1 MVVTT
6 GICER
11 INAWEPSRIHKRP
24 SLQTIECAPPALRII
39 PFENE
44 PALIGS
50 VADLAV
56 RTNNRSPLLMST
68 TRTCTNSCSMD
79 SQGSGEAKCRRL
91 ASLQPLPPLPGSPAS
106 PGDSPSLRKHLFA
119 ARRDFQHQEEP
130 FDRTKSTEEML
141 HKLTSDGV
149 TENDLRDFFSQ
160 CDANNDG
167 YIDRTGRSLA

>member
-39 PFENE
+39 PCENE
-44 PALIGS
+44 PALVGS
-50 VADLAV
+50 VETWLDLAV
-56 RTNNRSPLLMST
+56 RIKNRHI
-68 TRTCTNSCSMD
+68 SCSMD

-91 ASLQPLPPLPGSPAS
+91 ASLQPLPPLPGSPGT

-119 ARRDFQHQEEP
+119 ARRDIQHQEEP
-130 FDRTKSTEEML
+130 FDRTRSTEEML

-167 YIDRTGRSLA
+167 YIDRTGRSSA